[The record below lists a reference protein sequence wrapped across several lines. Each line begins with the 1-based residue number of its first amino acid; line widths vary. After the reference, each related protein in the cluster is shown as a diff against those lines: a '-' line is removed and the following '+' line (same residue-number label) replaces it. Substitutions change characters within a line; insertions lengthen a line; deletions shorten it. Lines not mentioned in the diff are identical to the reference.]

1 MVKKITHKLK
11 FINSFRFMST
21 SLSDLADSFSETN
34 KEKHKA
40 WLNGKYIKSECDLI
54 GHENNNLFQM

>member
-1 MVKKITHKLK
+1 MVKKTTHKLK
-11 FINSFRFMST
+11 FINSFRFMPT

-40 WLNGKYIKSECDLI
+40 WLNG
-54 GHENNNLFQM
+54 

>member
-1 MVKKITHKLK
+1 MVKKNYTQTKVYQ
-11 FINSFRFMST
+11 FFRFMPT
-21 SLSDLADSFSETN
+21 SLSDLVDSLSETN
-34 KEKHKA
+34 KEKCKA